1 MAASNPIL
9 AWLVD
14 VPLTIILFL
23 TNGYRQEEVAYAQN
37 YSKILP
43 NEKDAVMYLLNKSYP
58 LTFASTVALTFSLL
72 KPSHAL
78 EETWESRRLVE
89 SGRGIGAVQAVRLQ
103 EQAIL
108 ATTALT
114 GNTNADTVNT
124 LPAAVFSVNAAL
136 DGVCGLT
143 NLTSF
148 IVTTPA
154 TNAGGTVN
162 IVGHDGSPGQTYSM
176 AFSSPIAPSG
186 TITLTNGNKSITFVN
201 NSGASI
207 ASASELAAY
216 LAEAHPLNFLISN
229 TTSDKIAAISGLFD
243 DAANLQVQAIEAAS
257 AVPVNREVNAR
268 LDGVQSVSGLSSFT
282 VTTAATDVGGTVR
295 IVGDDGAP
303 GQTYSLVYASPIAP
317 NGTMTLSNGGK
328 SITFVNRSGAT
339 ITSAAALAAYLA
351 GSYPLNSVI
360 SDTTVNKA
368 TALLTALGGENYNAM
383 GRVMDI
389 GASLVLNP
397 SGVLAPDIE
406 TLAGQIVLVPS
417 GVLETDWRV
426 LNSLLDGAAAG
437 STTQSRIVTLFGNV
451 DGSDGSAGNITSK
464 LNTQI
469 IAIKPGTVQLSTAIG
484 GVNSLLDGAA
494 AGSTT
499 QARLVTLFG
508 NVDGSDGS
516 AGNITSK
523 LNAQIIAIKPGAVQL
538 STAIGGVNS
547 LLDGAAA
554 GSTTQARIVTL
565 FGNVD
570 GSDGS
575 AGNITSKL
583 SAQIIA
589 IKPGTV
595 QLSTAIGGVNSLLDG
610 AAAGS
615 TTQARI
621 VTLFGNVDGSD
632 GSAGNITSKLS
643 TQITAIKPDAVQLST
658 AVSAVNAAL
667 GGSGVT
673 QNRISMIN
681 AALDGVQTLSGLTH
695 FTVTTSATNVG
706 GTISI
711 IGNDGVAGRAYS
723 MDATNVGDGSGGT
736 EPIPVGATFV
746 LEHAGSGNT
755 VTFINN
761 SGGVII
767 SAGALAAYLEDSYPL
782 NFVIRGSTATKVIAL
797 RTLLGGTNSSAMGQV
812 MDLGVSLVVNPSGA
826 LATDVETL
834 AEKLVSVPSE
844 VLETDLNTLST
855 ALVGNTNFAQPLE
868 AQVTTL
874 SNTLDNSV
882 SSLPNGGTYATI
894 GTPAADDGGGGV
906 NIVISAGLGGA
917 NGAYNLSAGTIAGG
931 IANGSTFTLTN
942 GGNDIV
948 LYNRSGATLNTQA
961 AAIRYLAS
969 MYPVGSQMAAG
980 VSDKITNGI
989 NRLIGGVASSARARL
1004 AAVDASILNNPTGGV
1019 ATDLQTANALFG
1031 GAGSTTQARIE
1042 ALNSLLDGVAAGST
1056 TQARIGEP
1064 TVNGVSSN
1072 VSAVIG
1078 GAGASVA
1085 ERLGDPV
1092 TVVTGLASLI
1102 KASTAMNGNNIFSD
1116 AAVAELTGATALYN
1130 QMQAFLAL
1138 LNPANWANAG
1148 HTTITFDLSGG
1159 APASLADLVNKVSGT
1174 A

>member
-23 TNGYRQEEVAYAQN
+23 TNGYRQEEVAHAQN

-295 IVGDDGAP
+295 IVGDDGAL
-303 GQTYSLVYASPIAP
+303 GQTYAVVYASPIAP

-464 LNTQI
+464 LNGQI
-469 IAIKPGTVQLSTAIG
+469 IAIKLGAVQLSTAIG
-484 GVNSLLDGAA
+484 DVNSLLDGAA

-554 GSTTQARIVTL
+554 GSTTQARLVTL

-767 SAGALAAYLEDSYPL
+767 SAGALAAYLADSYPL

-1004 AAVDASILNNPTGGV
+1004 AAVDASILNNPTGVV

-1092 TVVTGLASLI
+1092 TAVTGLASLI
-1102 KASTAMNGNNIFSD
+1102 TASTAMNGNNIFSD

-1159 APASLADLVNKVSGT
+1159 APASIADFVNKVSGT

>member
-23 TNGYRQEEVAYAQN
+23 TNGYRQEEVAHAQN

-295 IVGDDGAP
+295 IVGDDGAL
-303 GQTYSLVYASPIAP
+303 GQTYAVVYASPIAP

-464 LNTQI
+464 LNGQI
-469 IAIKPGTVQLSTAIG
+469 IAIKLGAVQLSTAIG
-484 GVNSLLDGAA
+484 DVNSLLDGAA

-499 QARLVTLFG
+499 QARL
-508 NVDGSDGS
+508 
-516 AGNITSK
+516 
-523 LNAQIIAIKPGAVQL
+523 
-538 STAIGGVNS
+538 
-547 LLDGAAA
+547 
-554 GSTTQARIVTL
+554 VTL

-767 SAGALAAYLEDSYPL
+767 SAGALAAYLADSYPL

-1004 AAVDASILNNPTGGV
+1004 AAVDASILNNPTGVV

-1092 TVVTGLASLI
+1092 TAVTGLASLI
-1102 KASTAMNGNNIFSD
+1102 TASTAMNGNNIFSD

-1159 APASLADLVNKVSGT
+1159 APASIADFVNKVSGT

>member
-681 AALDGVQTLSGLTH
+681 AALDGVQTLGASLFH
-695 FTVTTSATNVG
+695 
-706 GTISI
+706 
-711 IGNDGVAGRAYS
+711 GRNECWRWFGW
-723 MDATNVGDGSGGT
+723 D
-736 EPIPVGATFV
+736 
-746 LEHAGSGNT
+746 
-755 VTFINN
+755 
-761 SGGVII
+761 
-767 SAGALAAYLEDSYPL
+767 
-782 NFVIRGSTATKVIAL
+782 
-797 RTLLGGTNSSAMGQV
+797 
-812 MDLGVSLVVNPSGA
+812 
-826 LATDVETL
+826 
-834 AEKLVSVPSE
+834 
-844 VLETDLNTLST
+844 
-855 ALVGNTNFAQPLE
+855 
-868 AQVTTL
+868 
-874 SNTLDNSV
+874 
-882 SSLPNGGTYATI
+882 GTYSSRRYLCI
-894 GTPAADDGGGGV
+894 GTCGQ
-906 NIVISAGLGGA
+906 
-917 NGAYNLSAGTIAGG
+917 
-931 IANGSTFTLTN
+931 
-942 GGNDIV
+942 
-948 LYNRSGATLNTQA
+948 R
-961 AAIRYLAS
+961 
-969 MYPVGSQMAAG
+969 
-980 VSDKITNGI
+980 
-989 NRLIGGVASSARARL
+989 
-1004 AAVDASILNNPTGGV
+1004 
-1019 ATDLQTANALFG
+1019 
-1031 GAGSTTQARIE
+1031 
-1042 ALNSLLDGVAAGST
+1042 
-1056 TQARIGEP
+1056 
-1064 TVNGVSSN
+1064 
-1072 VSAVIG
+1072 
-1078 GAGASVA
+1078 
-1085 ERLGDPV
+1085 
-1092 TVVTGLASLI
+1092 
-1102 KASTAMNGNNIFSD
+1102 
-1116 AAVAELTGATALYN
+1116 
-1130 QMQAFLAL
+1130 
-1138 LNPANWANAG
+1138 
-1148 HTTITFDLSGG
+1148 
-1159 APASLADLVNKVSGT
+1159 
-1174 A
+1174 